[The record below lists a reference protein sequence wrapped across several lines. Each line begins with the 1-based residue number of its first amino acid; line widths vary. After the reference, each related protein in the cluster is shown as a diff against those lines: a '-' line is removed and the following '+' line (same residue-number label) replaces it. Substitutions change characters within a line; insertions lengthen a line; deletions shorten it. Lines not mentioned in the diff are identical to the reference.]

1 MRPQPSPRTQNPVNL
16 TRLTRTYMNRTG
28 QSRGEVG
35 LIWKERPLVNHYGRT
50 AQNHWAQHAPQQ
62 LQAIEEPERFFTEMG
77 EEIATQIS
85 ELTAHLE
92 TIPSLSVETA
102 GSLGDNGGSY
112 VDQVASKMTARRIAE
127 EVVMNQMVWIRDPS
141 LSLPEARQEWEETR
155 AADENLISW
164 AERIQ
169 DSPYP
174 VHSTVELEQKAMD
187 WAVPLW
193 FLEGLLAA
201 EIPAQYAREHQQVL
215 TEAANHRFQR
225 EIR

>member
-1 MRPQPSPRTQNPVNL
+1 M
-16 TRLTRTYMNRTG
+16 
-28 QSRGEVG
+28 E
-35 LIWKERPLVNHYGRT
+35 
-50 AQNHWAQHAPQQ
+50 
-62 LQAIEEPERFFTEMG
+62 AIEDSERFFTEMG
-77 EEIATQIS
+77 AEIATQIS
-85 ELTAHLE
+85 ELTAQLE
-92 TIPSLSVETA
+92 TSPSLRVETA

-155 AADENLISW
+155 AADENLIRW
-164 AERIQ
+164 AEGIQ

-215 TEAANHRFQR
+215 TEAANQRFQR